1 MRENTRNYSRKVK
14 SWTINKEKGM
24 FKKEDIKVGMIV
36 EIREYSKVF
45 KEYLKRLYMLLPDYK
60 GDLVFTSELS
70 HYPLQVLDG
79 RPAVRGRRR

>member
-1 MRENTRNYSRKVK
+1 
-14 SWTINKEKGM
+14 M

-60 GDLVFTSELS
+60 GDLVLRVNCLITPTSS
-70 HYPLQVLDG
+70 
-79 RPAVRGRRR
+79 